1 MQKVTVEVVAAGAG
15 HKSPLPWPPPLGP
28 RGSVEGGEK
37 AQRGAAM
44 KIKLKPSDLQ
54 FKYPRDIENRSLPK
68 FAGKPDKAPFDRDDL
83 FEVLPMFAAVM
94 DELGT
99 NDGFVLHQIEETLNR
114 MPWFIETR
122 EEVFDFL
129 VECMRES
136 MR

>member
-1 MQKVTVEVVAAGAG
+1 
-15 HKSPLPWPPPLGP
+15 
-28 RGSVEGGEK
+28 
-37 AQRGAAM
+37 M

-68 FAGKPDKAPFDRDDL
+68 FTGKPDKTPFDRDDL
-83 FEVLPMFAAVM
+83 FEVLPMFGAVM

-99 NDGFVLHQIEETLNR
+99 TDGFVLHQIEETLNR

-122 EEVFDFL
+122 EEVYDFL